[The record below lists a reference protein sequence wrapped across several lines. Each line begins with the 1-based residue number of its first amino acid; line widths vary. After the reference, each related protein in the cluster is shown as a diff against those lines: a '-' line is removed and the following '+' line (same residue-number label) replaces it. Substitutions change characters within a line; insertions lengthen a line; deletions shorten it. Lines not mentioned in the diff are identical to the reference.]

1 MSRKQRDGH
10 AVKEEIAMRRLVP
23 AVMAMTLMTSV
34 ALAGTKNIDG
44 VEVRDW
50 DAIDGNDDRYV
61 SPVDMEGFLR
71 EIRAMRER
79 TRTE

>member
-1 MSRKQRDGH
+1 
-10 AVKEEIAMRRLVP
+10 MRRLVP

-61 SPVDMEGFLR
+61 SPEEMEGFLR